1 MNDKQRTYH
10 TEIANGITLTKV
22 ETDFYKNFEILDQ
35 INVYT
40 VNDFNLIAD
49 FTYIG

>member
-40 VNDFNLIAD
+40 VNPCSPITLMICL
-49 FTYIG
+49 G